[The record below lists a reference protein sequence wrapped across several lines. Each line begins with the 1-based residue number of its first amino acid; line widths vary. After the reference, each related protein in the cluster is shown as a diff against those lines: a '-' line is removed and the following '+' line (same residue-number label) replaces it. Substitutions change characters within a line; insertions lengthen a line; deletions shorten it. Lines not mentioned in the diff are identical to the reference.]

1 MKKNKNKNTFS
12 LRDDFITIAGIRRI
26 STEENRDAAL
36 ADNTANSLSDTRMR
50 TEKQYRLMSKA
61 SLKNKLTRS
70 FLLRKIIEK
79 IIDFNIVGFKN
90 PTL

>member
-12 LRDDFITIAGIRRI
+12 LRDDFIIIAGIRRI

-50 TEKQYRLMSKA
+50 TEKQYRLMSKP
-61 SLKNKLTRS
+61 SLKNKFTRS
-70 FLLRKIIEK
+70 FLLRRIIEK